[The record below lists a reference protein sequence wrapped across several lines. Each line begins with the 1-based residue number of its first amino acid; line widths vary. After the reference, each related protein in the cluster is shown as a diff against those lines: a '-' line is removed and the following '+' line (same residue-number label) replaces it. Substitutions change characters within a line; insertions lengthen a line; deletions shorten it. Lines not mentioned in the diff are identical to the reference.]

1 MTLPV
6 VAPEGTGTTILAAPQ
21 LVGVVTVPLKLTVL
35 VTCAVPKFAPVIVT
49 EVPTAPAV
57 GESVAML
64 GRGMPPAP
72 EALNA
77 AISAIQLRAGDMAQV
92 TAITPAEFWI

>member
-1 MTLPV
+1 MLV
-6 VAPEGTGTTILAAPQ
+6 VLHV
-21 LVGVVTVPLKLTVL
+21 VGVAAVPLKLTVL
-35 VTCAVPKFAPVIVT
+35 VPCVAPKFAPVIVT